1 MGYIDYIERIKK
13 MDDLIRNEQ
22 TGNADELAVKM
33 EVSRATVFN
42 YIEVLK
48 SMGAQIE
55 FNKKSKTFFYLDKNF
70 EIKL

>member
-13 MDDLIRNEQ
+13 IDDLIRTEQ
-22 TGNADELAVKM
+22 TGNADELAMKM

-42 YIEVLK
+42 YLEVLK

-55 FNKKSKTFFYLDKNF
+55 FNKRNKTFYYLDKDF